1 MLSLKEFCIALY
13 LMERYREGR
22 PLPAALPSS
31 VLFDLSGIV
40 QPTNNYNNAGNVA
53 WRPASGIPPHMT
65 PPVGGMP
72 GPGGRPPVGGMPGPG
87 GRPPVG
93 GMPGPGGR
101 PPVGGRPPKPV
112 SASHFDE
119 RPQTNQQKPR
129 VPELEKHLVDQ
140 LSTEEINSLNSK
152 FKEATEADKKV
163 LRLLLYS
170 SFQIFIP
177 SSDVI
182 ELCYFTFKIIYMSA
196 YTHTHNFFLIY
207 SQVFQLLLHVL
218 CFGRILCLNFCY
230 LTLVKS

>member
-1 MLSLKEFCIALY
+1 MSDQDNDSMVSLKEFCIALY

-31 VLFDLSGIV
+31 VLFDLSGII
-40 QPTNNYNNAGNVA
+40 QPANNYSNAGNVA
-53 WRPASGIPPHMT
+53 WRPASGIPSHMT
-65 PPVGGMP
+65 PPAGGMP

-112 SASHFDE
+112 PASHFED

-140 LSTEEINSLNSK
+140 LSEEEITSLNTK

-163 LRLLLYS
+163 LIVL
-170 SFQIFIP
+170 
-177 SSDVI
+177 
-182 ELCYFTFKIIYMSA
+182 T
-196 YTHTHNFFLIY
+196 YTHLPNF
-207 SQVFQLLLHVL
+207 Q
-218 CFGRILCLNFCY
+218 
-230 LTLVKS
+230 